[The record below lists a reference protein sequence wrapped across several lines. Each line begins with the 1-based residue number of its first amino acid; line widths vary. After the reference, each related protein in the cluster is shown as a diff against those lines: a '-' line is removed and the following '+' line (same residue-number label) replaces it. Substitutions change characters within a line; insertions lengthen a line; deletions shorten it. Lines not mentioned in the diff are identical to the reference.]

1 MAFVPEL
8 LVPAGNPEKFYT
20 AVLYGAD
27 AVYLGG
33 VSGNLRASSG
43 GFSQSDLAGAVAH
56 ARAHGVKI
64 YYCLNALP
72 FENDMKDI
80 PKAAEAA
87 AEAGVDAFIV
97 ADPGVF
103 SLAKRVAPHISIH
116 LSTQAN
122 TTNAAAV
129 NFWLDAGFTRVN
141 LAREL
146 SCKDITAVRETLPHA
161 ELEVFVHGAM
171 CLAVSGQCLLSA
183 WLNNRPANQGR
194 CTQPCRFEY
203 RATEATIVL
212 EEALRGGERL
222 WDIDQGER
230 YAAFFAPDDLCLL
243 PFLPWFIRN
252 EITSLKIEGRMKGA
266 SYVAHVTDAY
276 RSALDACLEA
286 EHGILAGK
294 GMFAWRSFLP
304 DLERTASRPLSTG
317 FFLPKRR
324 YISSGGAAPRPLA
337 AKVLEEVAPGA
348 WLVDVRGKWDAAK
361 DAELMLPGMRR
372 PTLESGSYTLENHRG
387 ERVSVVNSG
396 MRAVVHSEAESFRPG
411 IFIRVKE

>member
-1 MAFVPEL
+1 MAFVSEL

-33 VSGNLRASSG
+33 ESGNLRASG
-43 GFSQSDLAGAVAH
+43 KGFSESDLVNAVSH
-56 ARAHGVKI
+56 ARKNGVKI

-72 FENDMKDI
+72 FESDMKDL
-80 PKAAEAA
+80 PAAAELA
-87 AEAGVDAFIV
+87 AEAGVDAFII

-103 SLAKRVAPHISIH
+103 SVAKRVAPQIPLH

-122 TTNAAAV
+122 TTNADAV
-129 NFWLDAGFTRVN
+129 KFWLDAGFERVN

-146 SCKDITAVRETLPHA
+146 SCKDIKAIREKLPES

-203 RATEATIVL
+203 RATEANIVL

-222 WDIDQGER
+222 WDIEQGEQ

-243 PFLPWFIRN
+243 PFLPWFVKMG
-252 EITSLKIEGRMKGA
+252 ITSLKIEGRMKGA

-276 RSALDACLEA
+276 RAAIDACVEA
-286 EHGILAGK
+286 KHGILSGRDI
-294 GMFAWRSFLP
+294 FDWRLFFP
-304 DLERTASRPLSTG
+304 DLARTASRPLSSG

-324 YISSGGAAPRPLA
+324 YIKGGEIADHPLV
-337 AKVLEEVAPGA
+337 AKVVEEAGPGK
-348 WLVDVRGKWDAAK
+348 WLVDVRGKWDASM
-361 DAELMLPGMRR
+361 DAELMLPGYRR
-372 PTLESGSYTLENHRG
+372 PTIKSEAYALENHRG
-387 ERVSVVNSG
+387 EKTSVVNSG
-396 MRAVVHSEAESFRPG
+396 TRAVLHTDAEGIRPG
-411 IFIRVKE
+411 IFIRSRE